1 MLCKKCKIE
10 LVENTDQFNET
21 EMHLLGP
28 NWTHYKCNK
37 CGEGTHISSPPSA
50 DGGLEIGGEINVEQI
65 ETIAINDNDLIADG
79 EATAIDDMI
88 EQAKELVKNINLLK
102 EYADAAMD
110 IPESQKL
117 NEAIEA
123 RNEAQKMFDEAIAK
137 INVPTIEINDQ
148 EEKLQNLLKKIG
160 ERIDDKDW
168 KKDPIQKTKKRVE
181 RNGAIIV
188 RSMRTDRKIIPEL
201 FVKNHPL
208 ITNELVNEGK
218 ITIPLKYA
226 EEKLS
231 KTDVNAVCSIKETK
245 TYEMRVNHRA

>member
-1 MLCKKCKIE
+1 MICKKCKIE
-10 LVENTDQFNET
+10 LVENTNQFNET

-50 DGGLEIGGEINVEQI
+50 DGGLKIGGEINVEQI
-65 ETIAINDNDLIADG
+65 ETVTLADD
-79 EATAIDDMI
+79 EVAVDDDVDAMI
-88 EQAKELVKNINLLK
+88 EQAKELFKTIQLMKEFVKT
-102 EYADAAMD
+102 ATD
-110 IPESQKL
+110 IPEKK
-117 NEAIEA
+117 EFE
-123 RNEAQKMFDEAIAK
+123 EAQAKWDETLGK
-137 INVPTIEINDQ
+137 IIENLPTADLHDRETQLND
-148 EEKLQNLLKKIG
+148 LLDQIG
-160 ERIDDKDW
+160 ERIKEKDW
-168 KKDPIQKTKKRVE
+168 KKDPIQKTKKRFE
-181 RNGAIIV
+181 KNGAIIV
-188 RSMRTDRKIIPEL
+188 RSIRTDRKIIPEL